1 MGFNIGKAL
10 HSLVG
15 FAPIPRAPLKEVA
28 RMGMLQQHPQGP
40 SREQIANFNKNL
52 VDVNQRA
59 GTPLP
64 VQQGSISPANPDGT
78 WLRRNLG
85 LPVGQ
90 SFSRL
95 SPAKYAL
102 PLNSDGTGGG
112 FSDTPVMNG
121 NTGIQTMNQPQQGFG
136 QQVQGVGGYQV
147 PLQAG
152 RTSWQNTGG
161 VRRNMVNPQVQDDGY
176 YYF

>member
-15 FAPIPRAPLKEVA
+15 FNPLGTPSIGKQVA
-28 RMGMLQQHPQGP
+28 RMGIPQQHPQGP
-40 SREQIANFNKNL
+40 SREQVANFNKNL

-85 LPVGQ
+85 LPVNQ
-90 SFSRL
+90 SYHGDL
-95 SPAKYAL
+95 
-102 PLNSDGTGGG
+102 
-112 FSDTPVMNG
+112 
-121 NTGIQTMNQPQQGFG
+121 GIQAVNQPQQGFG
-136 QQVQGVGGYQV
+136 QQVQGVGGM
-147 PLQAG
+147 PNDLQG
-152 RTSWQNTGG
+152 LPGYRNT
-161 VRRNMVNPQVQDDGY
+161 RQLQRPSFNPQVQDDGY
-176 YYF
+176 YYY